1 MTEQSFEGITSS
13 DDKLNVSEVLP
24 EHECTAQLT
33 KMLIKETQRGGKG
46 AQNEWT
52 LLDGPCNGRKIF
64 QWINLEVPP
73 KSNSEEDRKK
83 AATAAASGL
92 AEMGRIR
99 VALYGTAANLKTPAE
114 YLYRPCRVK
123 IGHKKEDDEL
133 KNVIKK
139 YTFLGTLPAT
149 PGGSV
154 PPATPTPTTP
164 PTTPAA
170 NGDWK

>member
-1 MTEQSFEGITSS
+1 MTEQSFEGVTS
-13 DDKLNVSEVLP
+13 DTDKESVSQVLP

-33 KMLIKETQRGGKG
+33 KLLIKDTQRGGKG
-46 AQNEWT
+46 CSVEWT
-52 LLDGPCNGRKIF
+52 LLDGPCVGRKIF
-64 QWINLEVPP
+64 DWVNLQVPP
-73 KSNSEEDRKK
+73 KSHSQEDRDK
-83 AATAAASGL
+83 AATATASGL
-92 AEMGRIR
+92 AEMAKIRIG
-99 VALYGTAANLKTPAE
+99 LYGTKANLKTPAE

-139 YTFLGTLPAT
+139 YTFLGTPPAT

-154 PPATPTPTTP
+154 PPTT

-170 NGDWK
+170 PTANGDWK